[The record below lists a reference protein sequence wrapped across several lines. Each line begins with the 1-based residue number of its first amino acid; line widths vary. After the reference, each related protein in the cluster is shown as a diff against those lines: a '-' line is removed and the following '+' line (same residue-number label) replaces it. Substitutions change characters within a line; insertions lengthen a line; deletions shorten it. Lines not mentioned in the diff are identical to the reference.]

1 MKKRI
6 TNVLLG
12 IIPLVLIV
20 VLWWYATN
28 YTNTPNA
35 VLPKI
40 SSVISTFKDIVK
52 SGQLKTDLLAS
63 LESVLKGYLV
73 AVLVGVLLGAL
84 MGMFKPVKAILQPT
98 VTCIRQIPM
107 IAWMPLIILWCGIGQ
122 LSKVVLI
129 VVAATFPILVNT
141 QNGIET
147 TPSSYIEVSK
157 LYKLG
162 VIQTVFR
169 VYLPH
174 ALPNIL
180 VGLKLGLSVSWMA
193 VVGAELI
200 ASTAGIGY
208 RMSMART
215 LMQSAVLISCI
226 VVVGLIGI
234 IMDKLIGIIFRQL
247 TPWEKAGTSAQK

>member
-1 MKKRI
+1 MKKKI
-6 TNVLLG
+6 TNILLG
-12 IIPLVLIV
+12 IIPLVLIL

-28 YTNTPNA
+28 YTNTPKA

-40 SSVISTFKDIVK
+40 SSVVKTFKEIVK
-52 SGQLKTDLLAS
+52 SGQLQTDLLAS
-63 LESVLKGYLV
+63 LESVLKGYAV
-73 AVLVGVLLGAL
+73 AVVVGVLLGAL
-84 MGMFKPVKAILQPT
+84 MGMFKPVKQILQPT
-98 VTCIRQIPM
+98 ITCIRQIPM

-129 VVAATFPILVNT
+129 VMAATFPILVNT

-147 TPSSYIEVSK
+147 TPASYIEVSK

-162 VIQTVFR
+162 VLQTFFR

-200 ASTAGIGY
+200 ASTTGIGY

-234 IMDKLIGIIFRQL
+234 IMDKLIGVIFSQF
-247 TPWEKAGTSAQK
+247 TPWEKAGAGK

>member
-1 MKKRI
+1 MNRKIK
-6 TNVLLG
+6 NVLLG
-12 IIPLVLIV
+12 IIPLVLIL

-28 YTNTPNA
+28 YTNISGA

-40 SSVISTFKDIVK
+40 SLVIKTFEDIVQ
-52 SGQLKTDLLAS
+52 SGQLQEDLLAS
-63 LESVLKGYLV
+63 LESVLKGYIV
-73 AVLVGVLLGAL
+73 AVVAGVLLGAL
-84 MGMFKPVKAILQPT
+84 MGIFKPVKAILQPT

-129 VVAATFPILVNT
+129 VVAAIFPVLINT

-147 TPSSYIEVSK
+147 TPASYIEVAK

-162 VIQTVFR
+162 VLKTFFK

-174 ALPNIL
+174 ALPDIL

-215 LMQSAVLISCI
+215 LMQSTVLISCI
-226 VVVGLIGI
+226 VVVGFVGI
-234 IMDKLIGIIFRQL
+234 IMDKLIGVIFGQL
-247 TPWEKAGTSAQK
+247 TPWDKVKAGK